1 MAEPIFTIKTIQN
14 WLESHS
20 VNVDSKLD
28 PLALMVE
35 DLAVV
40 DAAKAK
46 EIGELLQYE
55 DEFVELVNRT
65 LSKPAI
71 SKQHVE
77 RVNDL
82 ADTLKALE
90 VKYSGETGSGF
101 RTYVTTLVKGKP
113 EERFVYAWN
122 GIKEVIQGL
131 VNDVNAVKEIKAGYE
146 TYGKFKKDALAQLI
160 IMERDYKPK
169 VRNLLEALE
178 ASQKAMEEY
187 KGTDELESGRLK
199 QEYELALKAHKEA
212 DNNLRYVGETKVL
225 LSQSNDIADGLYE
238 NLDSIVTVLEGE
250 KRKLAT
256 LLSTHQSVY
265 AFMHATY
272 AAETT
277 ADRGAQVIDV
287 ADASINDAVQMIS
300 RRGREKLVKGYEAAH
315 RASLDPANIIELRQA
330 VAETQLYIARRGP
343 ELDKERETQ
352 YAATNAKLQT
362 LAIETGRK
370 MLQYAKGE
378 LAAPAPAQ

>member
-1 MAEPIFTIKTIQN
+1 MAEPIITLKTIQN

-20 VNVDSKLD
+20 INVNSKLD

-55 DEFVELVNRT
+55 DEFVALVNRT
-65 LSKPAI
+65 LAKPAI
-71 SKQHVE
+71 TKAHVD

-82 ADTLKALE
+82 AATLQALE
-90 VKYSGETGSGF
+90 TKYSGATGSGF
-101 RTYVTTLVKGKP
+101 RTYMTTLFKGKP

-122 GIKEVIQGL
+122 GLGDVVQGL
-131 VNDVNAVKEIKAGYE
+131 VNDVLAVKEIRAGYE
-146 TYGKFKKDALAQLI
+146 GYGKLKKEALTKI
-160 IMERDYKPK
+160 IDMEKEYAPK
-169 VRNLLEALE
+169 VAELLEVLGTA
-178 ASQKAMEEY
+178 QKAMEAY
-187 KGTDELESGRLK
+187 TGTEEKEKDRLK
-199 QEYELALKAHKEA
+199 GEYDEALKAHKEA

-225 LSQSNDIADGLYE
+225 LRQSIDIADGLYE
-238 NLDSIVTVLEGE
+238 NLDNIVVVLDGE
-250 KRKLAT
+250 KRKLQGV
-256 LLSTHQSVY
+256 LSTHESVY

-277 ADRGAQVIDV
+277 AERGAQVIDV
-287 ADASINDAVQMIS
+287 ADASMNDALEMITK
-300 RRGREKLVKGYEAAH
+300 RGKEKLVKGYEAAH
-315 RASLDPANIIELRQA
+315 RASIDPANIIALRQA
-330 VAETQLYIARRGP
+330 VSELQLYIARRGP

-370 MLQYAKGE
+370 MVQYAKGE
-378 LAAPAPAQ
+378 IAPAPAQ